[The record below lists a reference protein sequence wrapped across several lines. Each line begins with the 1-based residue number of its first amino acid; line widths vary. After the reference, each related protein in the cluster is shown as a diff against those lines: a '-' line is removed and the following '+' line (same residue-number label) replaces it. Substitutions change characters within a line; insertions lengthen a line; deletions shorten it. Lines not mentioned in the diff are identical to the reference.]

1 MVRRLTNGG
10 AARPHVEVTRESGIY
25 APFIE
30 RAEVRPGGEIFLR
43 SEDAQQFVAA
53 SQGAGMA
60 VLGIEAVR
68 IDANQ
73 VMPYIDVIADYSPR
87 SAMQWKAYQE
97 RCNRL
102 ALDFLR
108 EAIKQ
113 KGEDTHF
120 CFEVI
125 DCAEHTACLKCITS
139 AS

>member
-1 MVRRLTNGG
+1 MTK
-10 AARPHVEVTRESGIY
+10 ESEIY

-43 SEDAQQFVAA
+43 SEDAQRFVAA
-53 SQGAGMA
+53 SQSAGMA

-87 SAMQWKAYQE
+87 SAMQWEAYQE

-108 EAIKQ
+108 EAVKQ
-113 KGEDTHF
+113 KGEDTYF

-125 DCAEHTACLKCITS
+125 DRAEHTDCVKRITS
-139 AS
+139 SS